1 MRRIADVPIDTD
13 LSRFSQWL
21 YAQGVDHRIAEEHGV
36 LVLYLENPMLAE
48 DVLMALK
55 RYLEDAG
62 AQEKLDSWVASEAH
76 RIQALRVPRYA
87 LYMRATPVQAPII
100 FLLIALSLLIAMI
113 SDFGHSSTF
122 VRYLLILDPYAGFP
136 ELHNAYG
143 RWSALLET
151 MVRLEFWRLLTPDLI
166 HFNVMHITFN
176 LLMLWVLG
184 GQLEIQ
190 KGSLSFLALVVF
202 VSIVSNVAQLLETHF
217 LFGGLSGVVYGL
229 VGYCWVWKHFQ
240 PEIFFPD
247 ALLKF
252 ALVWLILGYTPL
264 TEWVGLGRMANAAH
278 LYGLLSGLI
287 WGAVTLLVNEKIL
300 KKNPRQT

>member
-36 LVLYLENPMLAE
+36 LVLYLENPRLTE

-62 AQEKLDSWVASEAH
+62 AQEKLDSWVDSQAH
-76 RIQALRVPRYA
+76 RIQALRAPRYA

-113 SDFGHSSTF
+113 SDFGHSGAF
-122 VRYLLILDPYAGFP
+122 VRYLLILDPYAGFS
-136 ELHNAYG
+136 ELHNTYG

-151 MVRLEFWRLLTPDLI
+151 MAQLEFWRLLTPDLI